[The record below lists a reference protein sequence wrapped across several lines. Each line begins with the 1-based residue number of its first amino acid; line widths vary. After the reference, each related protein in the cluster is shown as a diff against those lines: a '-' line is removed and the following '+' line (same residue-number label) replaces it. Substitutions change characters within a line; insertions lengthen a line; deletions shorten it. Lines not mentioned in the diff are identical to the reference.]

1 MMKWIA
7 RRPKLSAVT
16 IAVIVLFVVIFASGL
31 LSRQDNAAGRAAG
44 AVLAAIQK
52 PFVLGLDLLGGRI
65 SAAFTDEAL
74 REENAALKAE
84 VESLEEELVKNRL
97 GEAELEE
104 LRQLRDALGPAAPEG
119 YGLRAAGILAFEG
132 SNIFNI
138 FTIDVGVEAGAG
150 RDTVVIAGGGLV
162 GRVLEANANSSKVAA
177 IIDESNRVGFVI
189 EGRPSE
195 LGVCY
200 GDGNGGLAGEMLGGQ
215 ADVNAG
221 EMLGGQAGVH
231 VGDRVMTSGLGGI
244 YPAGILIGTVTKAEF
259 SKEGPLL
266 HVEIETAV
274 DFKGLRKVAL
284 LL

>member
-1 MMKWIA
+1 MKWITGH
-7 RRPKLSAVT
+7 PKLSAVAT
-16 IAVIVLFVVIFASGL
+16 AVIVLLVIIIASSL
-31 LSRQDNAAGRAAG
+31 LSRQDSAAGRAAG
-44 AVLAAIQK
+44 TVLAAIQK
-52 PFVLGLDLLGGRI
+52 PFALGLDSLGGRL

-74 REENAALKAE
+74 REENASLRAKT
-84 VESLEEELVKNRL
+84 ESLEEELAKNRL

-104 LRQLRDALGPAAPEG
+104 LRQLRDALGAASPPASPPASPGG
-119 YGLRAAGILAFEG
+119 YELMAASILAFEG

-138 FTIDVGVEAGAG
+138 FTIDAGAAAGAG

-162 GRVLEANANSSKVAA
+162 GRVLEANENSSKVAA

-189 EGRPSE
+189 EGRPAE

-200 GDGNGGLAGEMLGGQ
+200 GDGKGGLEGDMLDDQ
-215 ADVNAG
+215 ADVH
-221 EMLGGQAGVH
+221 E
-231 VGDRVMTSGLGGI
+231 GDRVMTSGLGGI

-259 SKEGPLL
+259 GKEGSLL

-274 DFKGLRKVAL
+274 DFKGIRKVAL